1 MAKGTAGMNHH
12 LEVMEVLSAKASAVS
27 YGGAATMVG
36 SGAIVV
42 FGLTISQIQIAFI
55 SMMIGAFVGISGLI
69 ANIVFKYLAHR
80 ESCRSNKVAEE
91 IEKKKID
98 IGQ

>member
-1 MAKGTAGMNHH
+1 MAKGIAEMNHH
-12 LEVMEVLSAKASAVS
+12 LEVMEVLGAKASAVS

-42 FGLTISQIQIAFI
+42 FGLAISQIQIAFI
-55 SMMIGAFVGISGLI
+55 SMMIGAFVGIGGLI
-69 ANIVFKYLAHR
+69 ANVVFKYLAHK
-80 ESCRSNKVAEE
+80 ESCRVNKATEE
-91 IEKKKID
+91 IEKIKIK